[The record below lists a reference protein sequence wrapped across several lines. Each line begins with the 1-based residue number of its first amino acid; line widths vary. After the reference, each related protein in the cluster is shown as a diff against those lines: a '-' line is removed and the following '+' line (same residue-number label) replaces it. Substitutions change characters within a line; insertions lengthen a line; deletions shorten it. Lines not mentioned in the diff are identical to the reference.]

1 MNELE
6 DIEKI
11 DKMVEKSSLL
21 PDFMRNKLTIN
32 IISVL
37 IVLILCFITLKL
49 VHKIIRKFLN
59 SNKNK
64 LKRNPAK
71 LETLSRIFYSVIRII
86 IIFIAITMILDI
98 FGINTSSLIATAGIG
113 GIAIALGA
121 QTVIAD
127 FVKGVLIIFDDKLR
141 VGEWVS
147 CSGVEGT
154 VEEVNLRITKIRD
167 YNGSLHII
175 PNSNITNVQN
185 YNRGAQKSEAYFC
198 VSNDTKLED
207 VKEMI
212 EAVSQKIKSMPKYK
226 KAFIED
232 LSFFEIAEFKDF
244 SYKVRV
250 TSLVKIGTQ
259 WEISRK
265 VRELIKIEM
274 EKRNIKSS
282 LLEEE
287 IYEKI

>member
-6 DIEKI
+6 DIDKI
-11 DKMVEKSSLL
+11 DKMVAKSSLL
-21 PDFMRNKLTIN
+21 PDFMRNKFVIN
-32 IISVL
+32 SISVI
-37 IVLILCFITLKL
+37 IVLFVCFITLKL
-49 VHKIIRKFLN
+49 VHKIIRKFFN
-59 SNKNK
+59 RKKNK
-64 LKRNPAK
+64 GIKNTAK
-71 LETLSRIFYSVIRII
+71 LETLSKIFYSIIRIL

-98 FGINTSSLIATAGIG
+98 FGVNTSSLIATAGIG

-121 QTVIAD
+121 QTIIAD
-127 FVKGVLIIFDDKLR
+127 FVKGFLIIFDDKIR
-141 VGEWVS
+141 VGEWVV

-154 VEEVNLRITKIRD
+154 VEEVSLRITKIRD

-175 PNSNITNVQN
+175 PNSNIINVQN
-185 YNRGAQKSEAYFC
+185 FNRGAQKSEAYFC

-207 VKEMI
+207 VKAMVER
-212 EAVSQKIKSMPKYK
+212 VSQEIKKIPKYK

-232 LSFFEIAEFKDF
+232 LKFYEINEFKDF
-244 SYKVRV
+244 SYTVRV
-250 TSLVKIGTQ
+250 TSLVKAGMQ

-265 VRELIKIEM
+265 VRELIKVEM
-274 EKRNIKSS
+274 EKRKIKSS

>member
-11 DKMVEKSSLL
+11 DKMVAKSSFL
-21 PDFMRNKLTIN
+21 PDFMRNKLAIN

-37 IVLILCFITLKL
+37 IVLVLCFVSLKL

-121 QTVIAD
+121 QTLIAD

-141 VGEWVS
+141 VGEWVA

-232 LSFFEIAEFKDF
+232 LSFFEITEFKDF

>member
-6 DIEKI
+6 DIENI
-11 DKMVEKSSLL
+11 DKMVAKSSLL
-21 PDFMRNKLTIN
+21 PDFMRNKITIN

-37 IVLILCFITLKL
+37 IVLLLCFITLKL
-49 VHKIIRKFLN
+49 VHKIIRKFFER
-59 SNKNK
+59 NKSK
-64 LKRNPAK
+64 AKRNTAK
-71 LETLSRIFYSVIRII
+71 LETLSRIFYSIIRIL

-98 FGINTSSLIATAGIG
+98 FGVNTSSLIATAGIG

-121 QTVIAD
+121 QTLIAD
-127 FVKGVLIIFDDKLR
+127 FVKGVLIIFDDKIR

-185 YNRGAQKSEAYFC
+185 FDRGAQKSEAFFC
-198 VSNDTKLED
+198 VSNDTKLDE
-207 VKEMI
+207 VKAMI
-212 EAVSQKIKSMPKYK
+212 KSVSQQIKTMPKYK
-226 KAFIED
+226 NAFIED
-232 LSFFEIAEFKDF
+232 LSFFEIHEFKDF
-244 SYKVRV
+244 SYTVRV
-250 TSLVKIGTQ
+250 TSLVKAGMQ

-265 VRELIKIEM
+265 VRELIKEEM
-274 EKRNIKSS
+274 EKRKIKSS

>member
-1 MNELE
+1 MDEIN
-6 DIEKI
+6 DI

-21 PDFMRNKLTIN
+21 PEFMRNKIIID
-32 IISVL
+32 IISVA
-37 IVLILCFITLKL
+37 IVVLVCFFVLKL
-49 VHKIIRKFLN
+49 VHKIIIKFFN
-59 SNKNK
+59 RNK
-64 LKRNPAK
+64 KRINRNAAK
-71 LETLSRIFYSVIRII
+71 LETLTKVFYSTVRVI
-86 IIFIAITMILDI
+86 IIFIAITIILDI

-121 QTVIAD
+121 QTLIAD
-127 FVKGVLIIFDDKLR
+127 FVKGIFIIFDDKLR
-141 VGEWVS
+141 VGEWVV

-185 YNRGAQKSEAYFC
+185 YNRGAQRSEAYFC

-207 VKEMI
+207 VKAMI
-212 EAVSQKIKSMPKYK
+212 ETVSQKIKNMPKYK

-232 LSFFEIAEFKDF
+232 LSFFEITEFKDF